1 MEPVFN
7 IILEEI
13 IKRKRTTIPMVVLT
27 GSRFSEYSSKY
38 NICNIDRT
46 ILDQDKF
53 VFRNNISGKINFDDY
68 KNNDYYKQEKFIF
81 TNNTSG
87 TINFDDYKKEL
98 LYLKLFTKNIEK
110 SISTEYKHLIRST
123 AIIKINDITNKV
135 FYMYIKLF
143 IKGYCKCCGV
153 NNDTKYR
160 IVYSSSFDDLVNFI
174 YKPKQIP
181 DFLNSEAFIS
191 KEDKTIEQSTIIK
204 NYNETFIKKI
214 NYDIIDIVNDY
225 TYKEIINYNSIIVVN
240 LKNHTLT
247 TTINNIIYSTKYKV
261 KKDEWFVNEI
271 ITKGSNTISVKVYQ
285 EAYGVDICISN
296 DIETLKK
303 IFLSTK

>member
-123 AIIKINDITNKV
+123 AIIKINDTTDKLLRAADFPIRNNFFDEECKKRKQISINFILNCGINKDG
-135 FYMYIKLF
+135 LTHF
-143 IKGYCKCCGV
+143 I
-153 NNDTKYR
+153 NNKM
-160 IVYSSSFDDLVNFI
+160 SSS
-174 YKPKQIP
+174 
-181 DFLNSEAFIS
+181 
-191 KEDKTIEQSTIIK
+191 EQETTL
-204 NYNETFIKKI
+204 ETFKQ
-214 NYDIIDIVNDY
+214 
-225 TYKEIINYNSIIVVN
+225 
-240 LKNHTLT
+240 L
-247 TTINNIIYSTKYKV
+247 
-261 KKDEWFVNEI
+261 
-271 ITKGSNTISVKVYQ
+271 
-285 EAYGVDICISN
+285 
-296 DIETLKK
+296 
-303 IFLSTK
+303 

>member
-1 MEPVFN
+1 MEAVFN

-13 IKRKRTTIPMVVLT
+13 IKRKRTTIPMVILT
-27 GSRFSEYSSKY
+27 GTRFSEYSSKY
-38 NICNIDRT
+38 SIYNIDKT
-46 ILDQDKF
+46 ILEKDKF
-53 VFRNNISGKINFDDY
+53 KFKNNISGKIIFDDY

-81 TNNTSG
+81 KNNTSG
-87 TINFDDYKKEL
+87 TINFEDYKKEL
-98 LYLKLFTKNIEK
+98 LYLKLFTKT
-110 SISTEYKHLIRST
+110 ISTEYKHLIKST
-123 AIIKINDITNKV
+123 AIIKINDTTDKV
-135 FYMYIKLF
+135 FYMYIKLC

-174 YKPKQIP
+174 YKQKQIP

-191 KEDKTIEQSTIIK
+191 KEDKTIEQYTIIK

-214 NYDIIDIVNDY
+214 NYDIIDIVDDY
-225 TYKEIINYNSIIVVN
+225 LCKEIINYNSIIVVN

-247 TTINNIIYSTKYKV
+247 TTINDIIYSTKYKV

-296 DIETLKK
+296 DIEILKK
-303 IFLSTK
+303 FFLSEK